1 MCIKVIHNKCGDSYR
16 TCIKYK
22 DSKGIEHSYS
32 KTFKKRKDAE
42 KHEKL
47 MKAKIAS
54 EKEIKKE
61 CFSFPVKETD
71 IILFENGI
79 YKKDNKEKSKRIKM
93 IKAKME
99 ALRKK
104 E

>member
-1 MCIKVIHNKCGDSYR
+1 MKYAVDKVENDIVLLENIING
-16 TCIKYK
+16 
-22 DSKGIEHSYS
+22 
-32 KTFKKRKDAE
+32 E
-42 KHEKL
+42 K
-47 MKAKIAS
+47 
-54 EKEIKKE
+54 KEIKKE

-71 IILFENGI
+71 IVI
-79 YKKDNKEKSKRIKM
+79 KKDGAYLKDDKEKEDRIKV

>member
-1 MCIKVIHNKCGDSYR
+1 MKYAVDKVEDDIVLLENIING
-16 TCIKYK
+16 
-22 DSKGIEHSYS
+22 E
-32 KTFKKRKDAE
+32 KKK
-42 KHEKL
+42 
-47 MKAKIAS
+47 
-54 EKEIKKE
+54 IKKE

-71 IILFENGI
+71 IVIKKDGAYL
-79 YKKDNKEKSKRIKM
+79 KDNKEKEDRIKV

>member
-1 MCIKVIHNKCGDSYR
+1 MKYAVDKVEEDIVLLENIING
-16 TCIKYK
+16 
-22 DSKGIEHSYS
+22 
-32 KTFKKRKDAE
+32 E
-42 KHEKL
+42 K
-47 MKAKIAS
+47 
-54 EKEIKKE
+54 KEIKKE

-71 IILFENGI
+71 IVI
-79 YKKDNKEKSKRIKM
+79 KKDGAYLKDDKEKEDRIKV

>member
-1 MCIKVIHNKCGDSYR
+1 MKYAVDKVEDDIVLLENIING
-16 TCIKYK
+16 
-22 DSKGIEHSYS
+22 
-32 KTFKKRKDAE
+32 E
-42 KHEKL
+42 KI
-47 MKAKIAS
+47 MV
-54 EKEIKKE
+54 KKE

-71 IILFENGI
+71 IVI
-79 YKKDNKEKSKRIKM
+79 KKDGAYLKDDKEKEDRIKM

>member
-1 MCIKVIHNKCGDSYR
+1 MKYAVDKVEEDIVLLENIING
-16 TCIKYK
+16 
-22 DSKGIEHSYS
+22 
-32 KTFKKRKDAE
+32 E
-42 KHEKL
+42 K
-47 MKAKIAS
+47 
-54 EKEIKKE
+54 KEIKKE
-61 CFSFPVKETD
+61 FFSFPLKETD

-79 YKKDNKEKSKRIKM
+79 YKKDNKEKNERIKM